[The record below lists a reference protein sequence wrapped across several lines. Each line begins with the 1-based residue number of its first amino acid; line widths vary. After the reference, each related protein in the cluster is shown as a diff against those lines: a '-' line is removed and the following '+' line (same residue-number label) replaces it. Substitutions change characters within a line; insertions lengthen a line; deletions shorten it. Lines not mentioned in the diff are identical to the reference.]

1 MDEKGVFAVARS
13 VWGHDAFAEEP
24 YSEREAWIWLV
35 GSAAWKACRT
45 RAGELDRG
53 EFTFSLRFLM
63 EKWKWKNKD
72 RVHRFMKRLQKRDMI
87 RDTSRNGYLIY
98 SINKYNDFQVVG
110 IPKRDKNRTVDATP
124 VQRECDKEEALETLS
139 KETKEDAAP
148 KGAVVLALLPSWL
161 NAEAWRGYVEMRRKA
176 RKPMTPRAQSIIL
189 AKLDRWRQLGHDPT
203 AILDNST
210 ANNWTD
216 VYEPKGQRND
226 RSKPT
231 SHDTFIG
238 AGASLARDY
247 LAADG
252 QGSGDGGPDAVQAG
266 RPLLSP

>member
-1 MDEKGVFAVARS
+1 MDEKGVFAVARTI
-13 VWGHDAFAEEP
+13 WGHDAFADEP

-87 RDTSRNGYLIY
+87 RDTSRNGHLIY

-110 IPKRDKNRTVDATP
+110 LPKRDKERTAGATP

-139 KETKEDAAP
+139 KETKKKEGAP
-148 KGAVVLALLPSWL
+148 DGALVLAKPSLPDWL
-161 NAEAWRGYVEMRRKA
+161 PLEAWRGYLEMRRKA
-176 RKPMTPRAQSIIL
+176 RKPPTDRAISDIL
-189 AKLDRWRQLGHDPT
+189 GKLGELRMKGHDPT
-203 AILDNST
+203 TILDNST
-210 ANNWTD
+210 RNNWTD
-216 VYEPKGQRND
+216 IYEPKADKNGKRTPHEN
-226 RSKPT
+226 
-231 SHDTFIG
+231 FAFG
-238 AGASLARDY
+238 AY
-247 LAADG
+247 LA
-252 QGSGDGGPDAVQAG
+252 GDSDPN
-266 RPLLSP
+266 